1 MRSRFL
7 VEFQNEDLAERLN
20 SKNGMC
26 GTVWKKDNRDFKS
39 SNGISNLS

>member
-7 VEFQNEDLAERLN
+7 VESQNEEVAQRLN

-39 SNGISNLS
+39 SNRISNLS